1 MATFCDGIVQNIDRT
16 ECIGNSLVKI
26 NNNFTGL
33 ESAGCVLENTVD
45 GLSTNLTTLSTN
57 FVNLSSA
64 VAAAT
69 LFVPVNLQTRS
80 NQNVVLASQSWTGV
94 TSSANQPWWSGVQTT
109 NLSSV
114 PSNAVAA
121 SIEIYHNINSVA
133 NHGQAFYLRKDS
145 TENWSAP
152 SNSSTSGTIT
162 LAQYNAISSNYLK
175 MVQDPTGES
184 AGLYEAEMTTV
195 IPIYFNTSTKTF
207 QWFITDSKTGAIT
220 TNPSY
225 YVRIK
230 LLGYY
235 VTV

>member
-1 MATFCDGIVQNIDRT
+1 MFSGKTGVDLRFKKIKAGSGITITNGLTDIKID
-16 ECIGNSLVKI
+16 N
-26 NNNFTGL
+26 
-33 ESAGCVLENTVD
+33 
-45 GLSTNLTTLSTN
+45 TLST
-57 FVNLSSA
+57 VSTVVPTLS
-64 VAAAT
+64 T

-80 NQNVVLASQSWTGV
+80 NENVILANQSWQGV

-121 SIEIYHNINSVA
+121 SIEIYHNINSIA
-133 NHGQAFYLRKDS
+133 NNVQYFYLRKDS

-162 LAQYNAISSNYLK
+162 LAQYNAISQNYLK
-175 MVQDPTGES
+175 MSQDPTEGS
-184 AGLYEAEMTTV
+184 VGLHEAEMTTV

-207 QWFITDSKTGAIT
+207 QWFITDSKGVAIASK
-220 TNPSY
+220 PDY
-225 YVRIK
+225 LVRIK